1 MSNLFLALFLL
12 SPIALLVG
20 LIKPKL
26 FSKFLPT
33 RKKIAL
39 AFGGLTVLSFILFG
53 VTAPPVKPKD
63 EAKVAGEQTVA
74 SPSPTTASNLEQVK
88 VIRVVDGDTIEIE
101 GGQKVRYIGIDAP
114 ETVDPNRP
122 VGCYGKEA
130 SNKNKELVE
139 GKTVGLE
146 KDISDK
152 DKYGRLLRYVYVGDT
167 FVNETLVKEGYAQV
181 STYPPDVKY
190 QDKFLVAQKDARDN
204 NRGLWSACP
213 IQTSN
218 PTTQPVSTPVVKAT
232 VKPATQ
238 TQTSCQYSCSGPDR
252 DCSDFSTHA
261 QAQAFFDCC
270 GFSASNDPMRLD
282 KANGQGNG
290 LACESLP

>member
-20 LIKPKL
+20 LIKPSL

-33 RKKIAL
+33 RKKIGL
-39 AFGGLTVLSFILFG
+39 AFGGLTILSFILFG
-53 VTAPPVKPKD
+53 VTAPPTEKKD
-63 EAKVAGEQTVA
+63 EAKVENQQVQGEQT
-74 SPSPTTASNLEQVK
+74 TAPEAPKPEDIAK
-88 VIRVVDGDTIEIE
+88 VTRVIDGDTVELE
-101 GGQKVRYIGIDAP
+101 DGKRVRLIGIDSS
-114 ETVDPNRP
+114 EKGN
-122 VGCYGKEA
+122 CYFQEA
-130 SNKNKELVE
+130 TNKAKELLE
-139 GKTVGLE
+139 GQEVTLE
-146 KDISDK
+146 KDVSETDR
-152 DKYGRLLRYVYVGDT
+152 YGRLLRYIWKGET
-167 FVNETLVKEGYAQV
+167 LINEQLVKEGFASSY
-181 STYPPDVKY
+181 SYPPDVKY

-204 NRGLWSACP
+204 NRGLWSSCP
-213 IQTSN
+213 SQTSK
-218 PTTQPVSTPVVKAT
+218 PSAQPASTPAVKAT

-261 QAQAFFDCC
+261 QAQAFFGCC

-282 KANGQGNG
+282 KATGQGNG